1 MPVGVGA
8 KPATPPGG
16 AKPAAAPG
24 GKPAAPPAAPPA
36 GAEGGKKG
44 GKLKLII
51 IIVAAV
57 VVLAA
62 VAVGVLFALKALGI
76 IGGGGEADAK
86 PTEEPAVM
94 GTQMVT
100 SGESG
105 VTVNLADG
113 AHMVVHFNVYFT
125 AKLDEDSSSSEHGS
139 SKEID
144 TGPAVRAVQMALDG
158 RTPREGKEDRQDA
171 QRGTGAAL
179 SGARL
184 FGVYHRLGVAVA
196 RAWKRNRAAKAHGYC
211 KATKRSSRRNIAGGH
226 GKESQS

>member
-144 TGPAVRAVQMALDG
+144 TGPAVRAVQMAL
-158 RTPREGKEDRQDA
+158 EGMSIDTLEKQ
-171 QRGTGAAL
+171 
-179 SGARL
+179 GARQEMEKKIAKML
-184 FGVYHRLGVAVA
+184 NEEPVPPYQGHVYSVYITDWV
-196 RAWKRNRAAKAHGYC
+196 W
-211 KATKRSSRRNIAGGH
+211 
-226 GKESQS
+226 Q